1 MILVFALFM
10 MAQHSQHVDARH
22 DTFGMSHEATH
33 HNFRLFAD
41 GGAIELRAN
50 DPADAATIGIIR
62 THIRHIAAALAKNDF
77 SMPLF
82 VHGHEPNGTATMKRL
97 QSRIS
102 YRYEDVDAGGRVRVT
117 TTDPKAL
124 SAVHDFMKFQIEEHR
139 TGDRGEVEM
148 DR

>member
-1 MILVFALFM
+1 MILILAFFM

-50 DPADAATIGIIR
+50 DSADGAIIGAIR
-62 THIRHIAAALAKNDF
+62 THLRHIAAALAKNDF

-82 VHGHEPNGTATMKRL
+82 VHGHEPDGAAVMKRL
-97 QSRIS
+97 HARIS
-102 YRYEDVDAGGRVRVT
+102 YRYEDVDAGRRVLVT
-117 TTDPKAL
+117 TTDPKAR
-124 SAVHDFMKFQIEEHR
+124 SAISDFMKFQI
-139 TGDRGEVEM
+139 
-148 DR
+148 